1 MVVVFDVVV
10 VAFVGFAVGFVVGF
24 AVDLVTG
31 FGACVV
37 VVVVNF
43 GADVAAA
50 LAAGVVGFGA
60 GVVVVVVLVAFNF
73 DRVGIGAV
81 TEVEPIEAVDES
93 ATIGFLF

>member
-37 VVVVNF
+37 VVVNF

-50 LAAGVVGFGA
+50 VAAGVVGFGA
-60 GVVVVVVLVAFNF
+60 GVVVVVALVAFNF